1 MKVKVDDYFN
11 NGIIEMARIGQ
22 NIVQRSVISEKD
34 YAHLTDKLA
43 EVEPK
48 LKSEIAELI
57 KIICDKVIKCD
68 PLQLLNYSQMM
79 FQASILGT
87 SSEFQLLG
95 LENMAVARATEYI
108 QSIFVSHE
116 KRTPDA
122 IDDPIELFFDISK
135 NIEELYQL
143 IHQYYLVIG
152 AKYKK
157 EHIVDDNL
165 ISEMIEAQMAYS
177 VRGQRYQIFELDYYR
192 GLLSA
197 HNDVFQKLFC
207 ISANEIIEGIRK
219 LQYALTQGRIDPL
232 NELKK
237 MCESLE
243 DLDENDAIRIIEEQR
258 EKGQE
263 LISKSLGIELN
274 DVCSITGWN
283 KEFVEAL
290 SYGLGDCSGFFND
303 SDYSGWP
310 IVDLPVQKR
319 PFIKIDGN
327 YYCFDYYSFSDNFYR
342 AIQKAVSS
350 RDSGYNWSKV
360 QQYASETMA
369 ADVFQK
375 LLPGCIVYKNNLYP
389 RSNSLKQLCE
399 NDLIVQYYD
408 VLIIVEI
415 KAGSFVFTSPLLD
428 FDQHIKSYKNLIENP
443 ENQCQRTYD
452 YLISKKD
459 ASLYN
464 EDKSQKASIDMSAIA
479 DVYLISVT
487 VDNINTF
494 AARAEK
500 LSFINSNCK
509 AISISI
515 DDLMVYQ
522 DYFESPLYFLHYLKN
537 RREATT
543 VNNLVPTDELDHLG
557 MYINH
562 NCYYIYFNDAQTD
575 RINPIGYREDLD
587 IYYNQKYHP
596 QLSPVKPV
604 QPIPDLFK
612 KMISFLD
619 GSTKDNKIRISNY
632 LLDFSKEAK
641 DSFSSQVEQ
650 VFEHQKATKRIRTI
664 TTTGKGKDDLCYSC
678 FVSQPGI
685 KMVSDSEK
693 QDYIWSNMLWNN
705 EENRT
710 LIVLEFDD
718 NKNLLDIQ
726 TTFYG
731 YDDIPVER
739 RDELLLQGEQ
749 RAKERFS
756 RYVAEHGKKIGR
768 NEPCPCGS
776 GKKYKKCCGSNK

>member
-1 MKVKVDDYFN
+1 
-11 NGIIEMARIGQ
+11 MARIGQ

>member
-443 ENQCQRTYD
+443 ENQCQ
-452 YLISKKD
+452 
-459 ASLYN
+459 
-464 EDKSQKASIDMSAIA
+464 
-479 DVYLISVT
+479 
-487 VDNINTF
+487 
-494 AARAEK
+494 
-500 LSFINSNCK
+500 
-509 AISISI
+509 
-515 DDLMVYQ
+515 
-522 DYFESPLYFLHYLKN
+522 
-537 RREATT
+537 
-543 VNNLVPTDELDHLG
+543 
-557 MYINH
+557 
-562 NCYYIYFNDAQTD
+562 
-575 RINPIGYREDLD
+575 
-587 IYYNQKYHP
+587 
-596 QLSPVKPV
+596 
-604 QPIPDLFK
+604 
-612 KMISFLD
+612 
-619 GSTKDNKIRISNY
+619 
-632 LLDFSKEAK
+632 
-641 DSFSSQVEQ
+641 
-650 VFEHQKATKRIRTI
+650 
-664 TTTGKGKDDLCYSC
+664 
-678 FVSQPGI
+678 
-685 KMVSDSEK
+685 
-693 QDYIWSNMLWNN
+693 
-705 EENRT
+705 
-710 LIVLEFDD
+710 
-718 NKNLLDIQ
+718 
-726 TTFYG
+726 
-731 YDDIPVER
+731 
-739 RDELLLQGEQ
+739 
-749 RAKERFS
+749 
-756 RYVAEHGKKIGR
+756 
-768 NEPCPCGS
+768 
-776 GKKYKKCCGSNK
+776 

>member
-1 MKVKVDDYFN
+1 MKVKVDEYFN

-22 NIVQRSVISEKD
+22 NIVQRNVISEKD
-34 YAHLTDKLA
+34 HAQLMDKLA
-43 EVEPK
+43 EEEPK
-48 LKSEIAELI
+48 LKSNINELI
-57 KIICDKVIKCD
+57 KTICDEVLKCD

-79 FQASILGT
+79 FQSSIMGT

-116 KRTPDA
+116 KRNPDA
-122 IDDPIELFFDISK
+122 IDDPTELFFDISK
-135 NIEELYQL
+135 DIKKLYQQ
-143 IHQYYLVIG
+143 IHQYYLTLA
-152 AKYKK
+152 AKLIK
-157 EHIVDDNL
+157 EQTYDNDL
-165 ISEMIEAQMAYS
+165 IRELLEAQTAYTI
-177 VRGQRYQIFELDYYR
+177 RGQRYQIFELDYYR
-192 GLLSA
+192 RLLNA
-197 HNDVFQKLFC
+197 HDDIFQKLFS
-207 ISANEIIEGIRK
+207 ISAGEIIEGIGK
-219 LQYALTQGRIDPL
+219 LQYALTQGRIDPV
-232 NELKK
+232 NELIRLF
-237 MCESLE
+237 ESL
-243 DLDENDAIRIIEEQR
+243 DGLDDKDAIQIIEEQR

-283 KEFVEAL
+283 KGFVEAL
-290 SYGLGDCSGFFND
+290 SYGLGDCSDFFDD

-310 IVDLPVQKR
+310 VVDLPVQKR

-327 YYCFDYYSFSDNFYR
+327 YYCFDYYSFSDNLYR

-350 RDSGYNWSKV
+350 RDGRYNWSKV
-360 QQYASETMA
+360 QQNASETMA

-375 LLPGCIVYKNNLYP
+375 LLPGCIVYKNNFYP

-399 NDLIVQYYD
+399 NDLIVLYYD

-459 ASLYN
+459 ASFYN
-464 EDKSQKASIDMSAIA
+464 EDKSKKASIDMSAIA
-479 DVYLISVT
+479 DVYMISVT

-509 AISISI
+509 AISIAI
-515 DDLMVYQ
+515 DDLMIYQ

-537 RREATT
+537 RREAAT

-562 NCYYIYFNDAQTD
+562 NCYYMYFNDAQTD

-596 QLSPVKPV
+596 QLSPIKPI

-619 GSTKDNKIRISNY
+619 MSSDDKKIKISNY
-632 LLDFSKEAK
+632 FLDFCTEDKN
-641 DSFSSQVEQ
+641 SFSSQIEQ
-650 VFEHQKATKRIRTI
+650 TFEYQKTTKRIRAI
-664 TTTGKGKDDLCYSC
+664 TTTGKGKNGLRFSC
-678 FVSQPGI
+678 FVSQPHLQ
-685 KMVSDSEK
+685 MYSESE
-693 QDYIWSNMLWNN
+693 QRDYIWSNMLRNN

-718 NKNLLDIQ
+718 NKNILGIQ
-726 TTFYG
+726 ASFYRSE
-731 YDDIPVER
+731 DIPIER

-749 RAKERFS
+749 RAKERFN
-756 RYVAEHGKKIGR
+756 RYAAEHGKKIGR
-768 NEPCPCGS
+768 NELCPCGS
-776 GKKYKKCCGSNK
+776 GKKYKKCCGFLK